1 MASSKATVTLAFV
14 VALVFS
20 ACFVGG
26 DEVVL
31 AGVWES
37 TQSVGGRSNSLE
49 IDEKLSGSATIY
61 FYYGDDPTL
70 YVADYVAVASTI
82 EDDVSYRISMF
93 CDGDCSALDFTMI
106 CRVIEG
112 KFLDCTGS
120 DLFASY
126 EALHFERST
135 H

>member
-1 MASSKATVTLAFV
+1 MTLPKAPLTLACVF
-14 VALVFS
+14 ALVFS
-20 ACFVGG
+20 ACFSGG

-37 TQSVGGRSNSLE
+37 TMSVGGRNNSLE
-49 IDEKLSGSATIY
+49 IDQKLAGSATIY
-61 FYYGDDPTL
+61 FYYGDDPAL
-70 YVADYVAVASTI
+70 YVADYVAVAATI
-82 EDDVSYRISMF
+82 EEDVSYRISMF
-93 CDGDCSALDFTMI
+93 CDGDCSALDFTMV

-126 EALHFERST
+126 EALHFKRST